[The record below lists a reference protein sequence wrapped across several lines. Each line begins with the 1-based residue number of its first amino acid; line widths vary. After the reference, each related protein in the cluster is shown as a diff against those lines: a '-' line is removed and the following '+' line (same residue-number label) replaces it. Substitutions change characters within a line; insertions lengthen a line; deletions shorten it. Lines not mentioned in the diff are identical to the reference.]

1 MYDRINKTIAAPA
14 TTPGTGAISTIR
26 VSGPDALKIVD
37 TIVEFVKGTAE
48 ETPGYRIKFGKVL
61 SKEGETIDEVLVS
74 IFHSPK
80 SYTGEDMAEISCHA
94 SSYIVSQIM
103 MRLVEEGALPAEPGE
118 FTKRAFTAGKM
129 DLAQAEAV
137 ADVIAASNA
146 ASLRVALNQLK
157 GGFSNE
163 LKEMRAKLLDITS
176 LLELELDFSEEDV
189 EFADRQKLTS
199 LVDEVYSHVVRLADS
214 FRTGNAIKNGVPVA
228 IAGPTNAG
236 KSTLLNALLGE
247 DRAIVSDIA
256 GTTRDTIE
264 ETMTIGGVLFRFIDT
279 AGIRESDDTIEKI
292 GIERTIRKMSEAD
305 IVLGVLDATDNDNLY
320 DTIQEI
326 LSHTDK
332 ENQTVFLLFN
342 KTDLNACDISN
353 IAGIPE
359 HVKTFEISAKSG
371 KGLNELKDALCKS
384 QTSRMVNSDQTLVTN
399 IRHYT
404 ALKNAAESLS
414 RVSDGLRM
422 NIPSDFVAQD
432 LREALYHTGSIVG
445 EIANDEV
452 LGNIFSH
459 FCIGK

>member
-37 TIVEFVKGTAE
+37 TIVEFVKGTTE

-137 ADVIAASNA
+137 ADVIAASSA

-176 LLELELDFSEEDV
+176 LLELELGLVGDAQHLAAAALFVDGAAVSGKKELQSV
-189 EFADRQKLTS
+189 FAKI
-199 LVDEVYSHVVRLADS
+199 SHVQRECALQMFIRADCRLS
-214 FRTGNAIKNGVPVA
+214 FARVFEI
-228 IAGPTNAG
+228 
-236 KSTLLNALLGE
+236 LNA
-247 DRAIVSDIA
+247 ATS
-256 GTTRDTIE
+256 
-264 ETMTIGGVLFRFIDT
+264 
-279 AGIRESDDTIEKI
+279 AGIWRHYLVGCADEKT
-292 GIERTIRKMSEAD
+292 G
-305 IVLGVLDATDNDNLY
+305 
-320 DTIQEI
+320 
-326 LSHTDK
+326 
-332 ENQTVFLLFN
+332 
-342 KTDLNACDISN
+342 
-353 IAGIPE
+353 
-359 HVKTFEISAKSG
+359 SAKVVPIN
-371 KGLNELKDALCKS
+371 LPC
-384 QTSRMVNSDQTLVTN
+384 
-399 IRHYT
+399 
-404 ALKNAAESLS
+404 
-414 RVSDGLRM
+414 
-422 NIPSDFVAQD
+422 P
-432 LREALYHTGSIVG
+432 
-445 EIANDEV
+445 
-452 LGNIFSH
+452 
-459 FCIGK
+459 